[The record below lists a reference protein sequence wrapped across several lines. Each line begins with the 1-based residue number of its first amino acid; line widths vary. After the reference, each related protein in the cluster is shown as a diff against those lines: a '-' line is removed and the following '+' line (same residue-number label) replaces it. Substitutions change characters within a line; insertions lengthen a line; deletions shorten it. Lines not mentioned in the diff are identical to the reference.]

1 MVLGT
6 ERHNSDKQ
14 RATYRTSHLLDG
26 VGMSDEDYTLVQ
38 TRYRFIVVHP
48 YLVFYKL
55 KDNTVIIYR
64 ILHSRRDYLRKLLT
78 FDE

>member
-14 RATYRTSHLLDG
+14 RGTYRTSHLLDG

-38 TRYRFIVVHP
+38 PRYRFIVVHP